1 MTTRDVLLEIRRA
14 SNPYGVTTD
23 DRLHLTARQ
32 KQHAVRT
39 GVLDRPHRGVYL
51 DPAIPRSALQQLSVA
66 VAAGGYLA
74 SACCRS
80 AAALWGLLDEHPGV
94 PEIVI
99 PRSRHGR
106 VPGAVVRRSSAL
118 SWDCVMTRAGI
129 RVTKPLLTAVDLG
142 VRLSPIDLAEV
153 LVRARQDKLFEPD
166 AVRAEIT
173 RITRPG
179 RNGIRTAR
187 SALELVM
194 IGDRPAD
201 SVLEL
206 RFHHGPG
213 QQLPPCEYQWPVKV
227 RGRSFRID
235 FAYPSVKLAIEVLG
249 YDSRRSRRSLDEE
262 TERTRLLVLDGWT
275 VLPATWTHVVFQPE
289 RVVADVLACLGTLR
303 YTFGRQSLR

>member
-1 MTTRDVLLEIRRA
+1 
-14 SNPYGVTTD
+14 
-23 DRLHLTARQ
+23 
-32 KQHAVRT
+32 
-39 GVLDRPHRGVYL
+39 VYV
-51 DPAIPRSALQQLSVA
+51 DPAVPRTPLQDLAIA
-66 VAAGGYLA
+66 VAAGGFLA
-74 SACCRS
+74 AACCRS
-80 AAALWGLLDEHPGV
+80 AAAMWGLLDEHPGV

-118 SWDCVMTRAGI
+118 SWDCVMTRSGI

-142 VRLSPIDLAEV
+142 VRLSPMDLAEV
-153 LVRARQDKLFEPD
+153 LVRARQDRLFEPQ
-166 AVRAEIT
+166 AVRAEIG

-187 SALELVM
+187 AALELLM

-213 QQLPPCEYQWPVKV
+213 RQLPPYEYQWPVTI
-227 RGRSFRID
+227 RHRDLRID

-249 YDSRRSRRSLDEE
+249 YETRRSRRSLDEE
-262 TERTRLLVLDGWT
+262 TERTRLLVLAGWT
-275 VLPATWTHVVFQPE
+275 VLPATWTHVVLQPN
-289 RVVADVLACLGTLR
+289 RVASDVLVALGALG
-303 YTFGRQSLR
+303 YLFGR

>member
-1 MTTRDVLLEIRRA
+1 MTTKDVLFEIRRA
-14 SNPYGVTTD
+14 SRPHGVATD
-23 DRLHLTARQ
+23 ENLRLTARQ
-32 KQHAVRT
+32 KQLACRNEI
-39 GVLDRPHRGVYL
+39 LERRHRGVYV
-51 DPAIPRSALQQLSVA
+51 DPAIARTALQDLAVA

-80 AAALWGLLDEHPGV
+80 AAAAWDMIDDHPGV

-99 PRSRHGR
+99 PRARHGR

-118 SWDCVMTRAGI
+118 SWDCVITRFGI

-142 VRLSPIDLAEV
+142 VRLSPMDLAEV
-153 LVRARQDKLFEPD
+153 LVRARQNKLFEPD

-173 RITRPG
+173 RIARPG

-187 SALELVM
+187 AALELVM

-213 QQLPPCEYQWPVKV
+213 RHLPPYEYQWPVKV
-227 RGRSFRID
+227 RGRDFRID

-249 YDSRRSRRSLDEE
+249 YETRKSRRSLDDE

-275 VLPATWTHVVFQPE
+275 VLPATWTHVVFAPD
-289 RVVADVLACLGTLR
+289 RVAADVLACLGALR
-303 YTFGRQSLR
+303 YTFGR